1 MPVMQ
6 KPKQN
11 KPADLKALGLK
22 SPMEVIDILALLRI
36 DGEPVIKDDKD
47 LLDAK
52 RKAKAVVEF
61 YTSHFQIDPKDLPY
75 LASLVKHDIKHG
87 KITRG
92 RI

>member
-1 MPVMQ
+1 MAMRQ
-6 KPKQN
+6 QTKQN

-22 SPMEVIDILALLRI
+22 SPMEVIDILSLLRI

-47 LLDAK
+47 LLDPK
-52 RKAKAVVEF
+52 RKAQAVVEF
-61 YTSHFQIDPKDLPY
+61 YTSNFQIEPKDLPY